1 MSMILSWVLFPLV
14 LGAVGLG
21 WGSLLGWAAG
31 ERDLGALAIP
41 LGLGAAIVVAALLTA
56 FDATAQAAAPVV
68 AAGALAGLARAWRRA
83 TLPPQAILAAIGVI
97 AIFGAPVI
105 LSGQDTFL
113 GYIRLDDTAQWLGFM
128 DQFFSHGRSLSSL
141 SPASTYDLILHTNLT
156 VSGYPAGGFMLTGVG
171 HWITGIDVAW
181 IFQPTMAVCAGALS
195 LCCYD
200 LITPVIESRWLRAFV
215 SFIAAQSAL
224 LFGYA
229 AWGGIKELTIAF
241 LLALVIAAAA
251 RLLAREVR
259 EEPLLASARASIPLA
274 VSAAALI
281 VTIGVGAG
289 VYLVPVAV
297 AVLAALLLQGRRALP
312 QLGGYLVALPLTAA
326 LMLPTWLLLHQ
337 SVAST
342 NGFVPSATAGPP
354 SHETLYGNL
363 ITPLRAIQ
371 VAGVW
376 LDGDF
381 RTFPNPP
388 APPSLINHVL
398 IYLVFAAALFGL
410 AWMAS
415 RRRFGVILYV
425 AIALA
430 VLAFLSLKGTVPW
443 IMGKSLAFSSPA
455 VLLAGMT
462 GAAVLFSRDNRF
474 ALAAG
479 IIALGGITG
488 GVIWSNY
495 LQYHNVSLAPRA
507 RLSELQAIAPLAARE
522 PPTFINEY
530 EIYADRAF
538 LHAAEPIEPAEYRPE
553 NLPTIDNALL
563 TDSAWADID
572 AFSLATLSP
581 YRSLVVRVGPTSS
594 RPPSIYGRAPVWSG
608 RYYQLWQ
615 QPPHPTLQVLDH
627 IPLGDVTSDPY
638 CGNAESPAPDE
649 PECPIQPAAVPVCTQ
664 VRSLATT
671 AARDHGDVLAFERTN
686 PYVVRATQTVY
697 SPSQWYISGST
708 LSPAAAGASA
718 TATIT
723 LAHAVRDYRVWLG
736 GSFQRGFDVSVDG
749 HPIGSVSDA
758 LDPPGAYE
766 QVGPPLDLPAGKHT
780 ITVTFPGEGLGPG
793 SADTEAY
800 YTELFAIALA
810 PPSGQGSYVQA
821 TPARAAATLC
831 GKTLDWLEIVAP
843 Q

>member
-21 WGSLLGWAAG
+21 WGALLGWAAG

-41 LGLGAAIVVAALLTA
+41 VGLAAAIVVAALLTA
-56 FDATAQAAAPVV
+56 FEGTAPAAAPVV

-97 AIFGAPVI
+97 AIYGAPVI
-105 LSGQDTFL
+105 FSGQDTFL

-128 DQFFSHGRSLSSL
+128 DQFFSHGRSLASL
-141 SPASTYDLILHTNLT
+141 STSSTYWIVLNANLT
-156 VSGYPAGGFMLTGVG
+156 VSGYPSGGFMLPGIG

-181 IFQPTMAVCAGALS
+181 IFQPTIAVCAGALS

-200 LITPVIESRWLRAFV
+200 LITPVLESRWLRAFV
-215 SFIAAQSAL
+215 CFIAAQSAL

-241 LLALVIAAAA
+241 LLALVMAVAA
-251 RLLAREVR
+251 RLLARELR
-259 EEPLLASARASIPLA
+259 EESLLASARATIPLA

-289 VYLVPVAV
+289 VYLVPAAL
-297 AVLAALLLQGRRALP
+297 AVLVALLVRGRRGLL
-312 QLGGYLVALPLTAA
+312 QLGGYLAALPLTAA
-326 LMLPTWLLLHQ
+326 LMVPTWLLLNK
-337 SVAST
+337 SVAAT
-342 NGFVPSATAGPP
+342 KGFVPSASAPP
-354 SHETLYGNL
+354 SHETLFGNL
-363 ITPLRAIQ
+363 ISPLRAIQ

-381 RTFPNPP
+381 RSFPNPP
-388 APPSLINHVL
+388 PGLINHILV
-398 IYLVFAAALFGL
+398 YVVFAAALFGI
-410 AWMAS
+410 AWMAW
-415 RRRFGVILYV
+415 RRSFGPILYV

-430 VLAFLSLKGTVPW
+430 VLAFLSYKGTVPW

-455 VLLAGMT
+455 VLLVGMT

-479 IIALGGITG
+479 IVALGAITG

-530 EIYADRAF
+530 EIYADRHF
-538 LHAAEPIEPAEYRPE
+538 LRAGQPIEPAEYRPE
-553 NLPTIDNALL
+553 DLPTTNNALL

-572 AFSLATLSP
+572 AFGLPTLAP
-581 YRSLVVRVGPTSS
+581 YRSLVVRVAPTLS

-615 QPPHPTLQVLDH
+615 QPLHPSERVLEH
-627 IPLGDVTSDPY
+627 VPLGDTTTYLY
-638 CGNAESPAPDE
+638 CGNAEAPATPLSD
-649 PECPIQPAAVPVCTQ
+649 CSIQPAAVPLCRQ
-664 VRSLATT
+664 VRTLAAT
-671 AARDHGDVLAFERTN
+671 ASREHAELLAFERTN

-697 SPSQWYISGST
+697 APPQWYIFGPN
-708 LSPAAAGASA
+708 LSPAATGASA

-723 LAHAVRDYRVWLG
+723 LTHAVHGYRVWLG
-736 GSFQRGFDVSVDG
+736 GGFQRGFDVSVDG
-749 HPIGSVSDA
+749 HGIGSISDA

-766 QVGPPLDLPAGKHT
+766 QVGPALDLPAGKHT
-780 ITVTFPGEGLGPG
+780 ITATFPSEGLGPG
-793 SADTEAY
+793 SADTEAT

-810 PPSGQGSYVQA
+810 PPIGQGSYVQT

-831 GKTLDWLEIVAP
+831 GHTLDWLEIVAP